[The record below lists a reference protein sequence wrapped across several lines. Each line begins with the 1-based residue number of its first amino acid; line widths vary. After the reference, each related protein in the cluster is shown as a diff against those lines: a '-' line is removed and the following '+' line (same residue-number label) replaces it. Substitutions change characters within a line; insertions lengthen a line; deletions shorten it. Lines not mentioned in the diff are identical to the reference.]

1 MQRLECVASAA
12 RVLTAC
18 AVTAAFASV
27 SPAVAQ
33 TPQYQ
38 SVRSLQGSIT
48 GVVSDD
54 RGGPIGGALVSA
66 LGTTTARKAT
76 TDASGW
82 FVIDALPVG
91 DYTVQA
97 HRSGFAGSARA
108 TVRVSGFT
116 PTAQRLQLRP
126 LAGPASSAAPVATTG
141 SAQPVATR
149 PIMAAGIAL
158 PGATLADQPDAE
170 KTTGTVARDDH
181 SHTETAWRLRHIQRS
196 VLKDASPIVSIVESE
211 TEIPEGIDSGSL
223 IGRAMVSAANFAS
236 TFFTDLPFSGE
247 VNLLTTSAVGSEG
260 RLFSGDLLPRGVAYV
275 AIGAP
280 TRSGEWSVRAAM
292 SEGDLSS
299 WNVAGGYQ
307 SRGDS
312 SHLYKFGLSYSAQD
326 YLGGNPAALAAAADG
341 SRNVGELYAF
351 DRWAITPGFSVEYG
365 GRYGRYD
372 YLATRGLFSPRMSVT
387 LEPIKRTRVSA
398 TVAQR
403 MVAPGAEEFV
413 ASQTPGPWLPPE
425 RTFAPLG
432 GPGRANLFS
441 VERARYL
448 DVTVE
453 HDFEAPYSLA
463 LRRFS
468 QNVDNQLVTM
478 FGLNLPGGP
487 QSIGHYYV
495 ANAGNLGADGWSVR
509 LSSSAGKRI
518 TGSIDY
524 SFVHA
529 QWLERGDMAEIAA
542 FAPAAI
548 RSTSEH
554 LHDVT
559 TSIATEI
566 PETSTR
572 VVVFYKVNT
581 GYTRSDTSQTTPGL
595 DGRFDVQINQALP
608 FDLAGTRWEVL
619 VGVRN
624 LFRDPTDPASV
635 YDELLVVKPPKRVVG
650 GFLVRF

>member
-1 MQRLECVASAA
+1 M
-12 RVLTAC
+12 
-18 AVTAAFASV
+18 
-27 SPAVAQ
+27 
-33 TPQYQ
+33 
-38 SVRSLQGSIT
+38 
-48 GVVSDD
+48 
-54 RGGPIGGALVSA
+54 VSA
-66 LGTTTARKAT
+66 LGTTMSGRAT

-82 FVIDALPVG
+82 FVIDALPIG
-91 DYTVQA
+91 EYTLQA

-116 PTAQRLQLRP
+116 PAPQRLQLRRVE
-126 LAGPASSAAPVATTG
+126 GGPVATTG
-141 SAQPVATR
+141 ATQPVAAR

-158 PGATLADQPDAE
+158 PGSTLADQPDAE
-170 KTTGTVARDDH
+170 KTPGTVARDDH

-211 TEIPEGIDSGSL
+211 PEIPDGIDSGSL
-223 IGRAMVSAANFAS
+223 IGRAMVSAASLAT

-247 VNLLTTSAVGSEG
+247 VNLLTTTALGSEG
-260 RLFSGDLLPRGVAYV
+260 RLFSGDMLPRGVAYV

-280 TRSGEWSVRAAM
+280 TGSGEWSVRAAM

-307 SRGDS
+307 SRRNS
-312 SHLYKFGLSYSAQD
+312 THLYKFGLSYSAQD
-326 YLGGNPAALAAAADG
+326 YLGGNPAALAAATDG
-341 SRNVGELYAF
+341 SRNVGELYAL
-351 DRWAITPGFSVEYG
+351 DRWALTSRVSVEYG

-372 YLATRGLFSPRMSVT
+372 YLATRGLFSPRVGVT
-387 LEPIKRTRVSA
+387 FEPIKRTRVSA
-398 TVAQR
+398 YVAQR

-413 ASQTPGPWLPPE
+413 ASETPGPWLPPE

-432 GPGRANLFS
+432 GLGRANTFS
-441 VERARYL
+441 VERARYVDL
-448 DVTVE
+448 QVE
-453 HDFEAPYSLA
+453 HDFDAPYTIGM
-463 LRRFS
+463 RRFY

-495 ANAGNLGADGWSVR
+495 ANAGSLGADGWSAR
-509 LSSSAGKRI
+509 MSSAAGKRI
-518 TGSIDY
+518 TGSIEY
-524 SFVHA
+524 SVVRAH
-529 QWLERGDMAEIAA
+529 WLERGDMADIAA

-548 RSTSEH
+548 RYASER

-572 VVVFYKVNT
+572 VFVFYKLNT
-581 GYTRSDTSQTTPGL
+581 GYTRSDTSQTRPGL
-595 DGRFDVQINQALP
+595 DGRFNVQINQALP

-624 LFRDPTDPASV
+624 LFRDPNDPASV

>member
-1 MQRLECVASAA
+1 MQRLESARSAA
-12 RVLTAC
+12 RVL
-18 AVTAAFASV
+18 AALVAAGGAMLSGV
-27 SPAVAQ
+27 LPARAQ
-33 TPQYQ
+33 APQYQ
-38 SVRSLQGSIT
+38 SVRSVRGSIT

-66 LGTTTARKAT
+66 LGTSMAAKAT

-82 FVIDALPVG
+82 FVIDALPIG
-91 DYTVQA
+91 DYTLQA

-116 PTAQRLQLRP
+116 PAAQRLQLRR
-126 LAGPASSAAPVATTG
+126 LEGPVATTG
-141 SAQPVATR
+141 ATQPVAAR

-158 PGATLADQPDAE
+158 PGSTLADQPDAE
-170 KTTGTVARDDH
+170 KTPGAVARGDH

-196 VLKDASPIVSIVESE
+196 VLKDASPIVSIVEGE
-211 TEIPEGIDSGSL
+211 TEIPEGIDSGS
-223 IGRAMVSAANFAS
+223 IFGRAMVSAASLAT

-247 VNLLTTSAVGSEG
+247 VNLLTTSAIGTEG
-260 RLFSGDLLPRGVAYV
+260 RLFSGDMLPRGVAYV

-280 TRSGEWSVRAAM
+280 TGSGEWSVRAAM

-307 SRGDS
+307 SRRNS
-312 SHLYKFGLSYSAQD
+312 THLYRFGLSYSAQD

-341 SRNVGELYAF
+341 SRNVGELYAL
-351 DRWAITPGFSVEYG
+351 DRWALGSHVNLEYG

-372 YLATRGLFSPRMSVT
+372 YLATRGLFSPRVAMTIAPLPGS
-387 LEPIKRTRVSA
+387 KRTRVSA
-398 TVAQR
+398 SVAQR

-413 ASQTPGPWLPPE
+413 ASETPGPWLPPE

-432 GPGRANLFS
+432 GPGRGNAFS

-448 DVTVE
+448 DVAIE
-453 HDFEAPYSLA
+453 HDFDAPYTIA
-463 LRRFS
+463 MRRFY
-468 QNVDNQLVTM
+468 QDVDNQLVTM

-495 ANAGNLGADGWSVR
+495 ANAGSLGADGWSAR
-509 LSSSAGKRI
+509 LSSTAGKRI
-518 TGSIDY
+518 AGSIEY
-524 SFVHA
+524 SLVRA
-529 QWLERGDMAEIAA
+529 QWLQRGDMAEIAA

-548 RSTSEH
+548 RYATER

-559 TSIATEI
+559 TSVSTEI

-572 VVVFYKVNT
+572 VFVFYKVNT
-581 GYTRSDTSQTTPGL
+581 GYTRSDTTQTKPGL

-619 VGVRN
+619 IGVRN
-624 LFRDPTDPASV
+624 LFRDPNDPASV